1 MLKNLLTEDLIKLN
15 IECNN
20 WEEAIKEGTD
30 LLMKKDFVNSSY
42 EKAIIR
48 NFYELGPYMVIA
60 PGIVLSHARPE
71 DGVNNLALSLITLKS
86 PLNFGN
92 EANDPVKLIFT
103 LSAIDNEGHINV
115 LKELMDLLMDEKDLN
130 LLMNSDNT
138 IEAIKIINKH
148 SY

>member
-15 IECNN
+15 IECSN
-20 WEEAIKEGTD
+20 WEEAIKEGTA
-30 LLMKKDFVNSSY
+30 LLMKKNFVNNCY
-42 EKAIIR
+42 EKAIIK

-71 DGVNNLALSLITLKS
+71 NGVNNLALSLITLKS
-86 PLNFGN
+86 PINFGN
-92 EANDPVKLIFT
+92 EANDPVKLILT
-103 LSAIDNEGHINV
+103 LAAIDNEGHINV

-130 LLMNSDNT
+130 LLMNSNNT
-138 IEAIKIINKH
+138 MEAIKIIIKH